1 MPERFRTVPS
11 NQSMEGAERFRTV
24 PWLSLLRNGSERFR
38 TVPALIVRCLGRL
51 QIPAGTV
58 LNGSVLIVGTVQ
70 NCSAAT
76 LEAST
81 RLKEARD

>member
-11 NQSMEGAERFRTV
+11 NQSMEGAERFRMV

-51 QIPAGTV
+51 QIHAGTV